1 MNDQRGNHGT
11 YFSIDVSDG
20 AITSIVYLRGEV
32 DLFNAQDAR
41 RELERIAAEVG
52 GEMLTLD
59 LGGLRHLS
67 TRGVAVFVT
76 LSETLAAGGRRLVV
90 RNASSAVIQT
100 FEAAGVAAELG
111 VHRDP
116 TDGVTLD
123 GGV

>member
-1 MNDQRGNHGT
+1 MTDQRSNNGAS
-11 YFSIDVSDG
+11 FSVDVSDG

-32 DLFNAQDAR
+32 DLFNVQDAR
-41 RELERIAAEVG
+41 RELERVAAEVG
-52 GEMLTLD
+52 GEMLTVD

-76 LSETLAAGGRRLVV
+76 LSEVLATEGRRLVV
-90 RNASSAVIQT
+90 RNASQPVIQT
-100 FEAAGVAAELG
+100 FEAAGVAAQLN

-123 GGV
+123 DGL